1 MGLPMAK
8 NLLSAGHELAV
19 YNRSAGPDDE
29 LARAGARKAY
39 SPAEAAEDA
48 EAVLLMLADTD
59 AVDEVLFDEEGVT
72 EGLSEG
78 AAVIDMSTISAGDS
92 EDNAA
97 ELDEGGYRM
106 LDAPV
111 SGSVPVAER
120 GELAFLVG
128 GDEATVEEF
137 RPVLE
142 TMGDRVLHLG
152 PRGSGSRMKLVNN
165 LVAAAN
171 LAALSEGLALG
182 EAAGIPAEKQLEVF
196 MTGAAA
202 SKLAELKGE
211 KVSNRSHEAQFKLSH
226 MVKDLRYA
234 LDLGYGLEQALPL
247 TALVSQVY
255 TAGLSQHGEDDISAV
270 SEVSRRGSG

>member
-1 MGLPMAK
+1 
-8 NLLSAGHELAV
+8 
-19 YNRSAGPDDE
+19 
-29 LARAGARKAY
+29 
-39 SPAEAAEDA
+39 
-48 EAVLLMLADTD
+48 
-59 AVDEVLFDEEGVT
+59 
-72 EGLSEG
+72 
-78 AAVIDMSTISAGDS
+78 
-92 EDNAA
+92 
-97 ELDEGGYRM
+97 
-106 LDAPV
+106 
-111 SGSVPVAER
+111 
-120 GELAFLVG
+120 
-128 GDEATVEEF
+128 TVEEF

-142 TMGDRVLHLG
+142 AMGSKVFHLG

-202 SKLAELKGE
+202 SRLAELKGE
-211 KVSNRSHEAQFKLSH
+211 KVSTRSHDPQFKLSH

-255 TAGLSQHGEDDISAV
+255 TAGLREHGDDDISAV
-270 SEVSRRGSG
+270 SEVSRRSPR